1 MGRIKGALDE
11 SIAAVSFIS
20 LSLQEQRAASDHV
33 ASNVEKV
40 AQSVEENATG
50 QSAIVRTTQELKAM
64 SEGLGAML
72 QRFSL

>member
-20 LSLQEQRAASDHV
+20 LSLQEQRAASDQV

-40 AQSVEENATG
+40 AQSVEENATAQG
-50 QSAIVRTTQELKAM
+50 AIVRTTQELKAM
-64 SEGLGAML
+64 SERLGTML